1 MLDTL
6 VYELRVGFR
15 RLARDPLRSGIS
27 VVALTLG
34 IGLTASMFSIAYSVL
49 FRATPFDGEDRLF
62 RVERLHPE
70 TGRRVASMPFLDYRD
85 LSEEQSTLSA
95 LGAFAGG
102 GVDLADGD
110 APPERIRASRFSPS
124 FLRLLQVSPR
134 LGRGFGPD
142 DIGPH
147 ARVALISDR
156 LWRDRFG
163 GDPGMVVRSVRLN
176 GDSHTVIGV
185 MEPGFHFPGNQDL
198 WLPLPFDPTSVGRNQ
213 GFVQVM
219 ARLPENA
226 DENVARAELET
237 ILAQLTREF
246 GEGAAPSRVVLVP
259 LVQSFLGEDDV
270 ALLWAMMIGSLLVLA
285 IACVNVTNLLTAVA
299 ADRTGD
305 LAVCTVLGASR
316 RRVVSQLLMDAA
328 LLSLTGGVLGVLVA
342 NGFVRWFDR
351 VLIGR
356 KPVWL
361 VMEVDTPIL
370 LFTLGVSM
378 LAAILAGLTP
388 AVRSARI
395 SVREILQDESR
406 GASSRGLGKLS
417 HAMVVAT
424 MALAY
429 PLLMAAGLLIA
440 SFGAWNRNLPF
451 DSDNVLVAQLAMPA
465 RYFPT
470 AETRTAFIEEF
481 VAWAEGQPGVRSVAF
496 ADVVPALGVGVGPVE
511 IEGEQYL
518 RDQDYPRARLAVVRP
533 GFFGTMG
540 VQPSVGRTFDQRDRT
555 GPPALVVNAPFVARH
570 FPDADPMGRRIRVR
584 GEDEPW
590 RTIVGV
596 VPDLRMNGTDRETPE
611 GLYVTAPPVD
621 PRFGYF
627 LVRTE
632 SNPAATAPLVR
643 RGIAEIAPDVPIR
656 MLETLDG
663 SVEQAF
669 WVIQVVGPIFTAF
682 GFAAL
687 FLASVGLFGVVAH
700 SVSRRTREIGVR
712 MALGATGKSVVVTM
726 ARRGLFR
733 AVLGVVLGS
742 GLAIFGSRLLAG
754 ALFGVRPG
762 DPVTMVVV
770 GVVLL
775 ASALLATV
783 VPALKAIRLSPVEA
797 LRGS

>member
-163 GDPGMVVRSVRLN
+163 GDPGMVGRSVRLN

-378 LAAILAGLTP
+378 LAAP
-388 AVRSARI
+388 RSAPGTGI
-395 SVREILQDESR
+395 SRSTATTCSWRSSRCRPATFPPPRRVRRSSR
-406 GASSRGLGKLS
+406 SSSRG
-417 HAMVVAT
+417 
-424 MALAY
+424 
-429 PLLMAAGLLIA
+429 
-440 SFGAWNRNLPF
+440 
-451 DSDNVLVAQLAMPA
+451 
-465 RYFPT
+465 
-470 AETRTAFIEEF
+470 
-481 VAWAEGQPGVRSVAF
+481 
-496 ADVVPALGVGVGPVE
+496 
-511 IEGEQYL
+511 
-518 RDQDYPRARLAVVRP
+518 PRASQASGRWRSPMSFLRWASASGPSRSRASSTSEIRTTRGRDSPSSGPASSGRWACSHPSAARSTSGTGRARRP
-533 GFFGTMG
+533 WSSTHRSSRATSPTPIRWGGGSGSAAKTSHG
-540 VQPSVGRTFDQRDRT
+540 GPSWVSCRTF
-555 GPPALVVNAPFVARH
+555 A
-570 FPDADPMGRRIRVR
+570 
-584 GEDEPW
+584 
-590 RTIVGV
+590 
-596 VPDLRMNGTDRETPE
+596 
-611 GLYVTAPPVD
+611 
-621 PRFGYF
+621 
-627 LVRTE
+627 
-632 SNPAATAPLVR
+632 
-643 RGIAEIAPDVPIR
+643 
-656 MLETLDG
+656 
-663 SVEQAF
+663 
-669 WVIQVVGPIFTAF
+669 
-682 GFAAL
+682 
-687 FLASVGLFGVVAH
+687 
-700 SVSRRTREIGVR
+700 
-712 MALGATGKSVVVTM
+712 
-726 ARRGLFR
+726 
-733 AVLGVVLGS
+733 
-742 GLAIFGSRLLAG
+742 
-754 ALFGVRPG
+754 
-762 DPVTMVVV
+762 
-770 GVVLL
+770 
-775 ASALLATV
+775 
-783 VPALKAIRLSPVEA
+783 
-797 LRGS
+797 